1 MRLFPPQRTEAGV
14 ILLTTLLLIVLLMAV
29 GTSGLVLSRTDLLIS
44 RNLLTGT
51 EALWLARA
59 GAELGK
65 NWLELNLPGATL
77 PVTLGPRALAEG
89 TYTVNIAALGG
100 GLFRLTAVGLGPEN
114 ARRVVEEIVHLPDF
128 VPAGAVTSDGDGL
141 HPDFDDLS
149 GGIGRRIPDFSV
161 DGRNHAP
168 DGTLS
173 ARCPGVSPFTTT
185 QVTAENDLTTAAN
198 NLKREIVTRANSF
211 CLANGSNAAGVCTPG
226 LFWVRGAG
234 TLPRF
239 SSGPCVATNPTCF
252 INLDLSA
259 AALRATASPP
269 EVNLPA
275 APDNR
280 GPFTPGTAALP
291 FVRTLNTSERLR
303 VQTAIADILQRVG
316 ELPEDKILH
325 LRGNLT
331 AGVHTYGTLVEPRV
345 TRVDEDLD
353 VLDLGGG
360 VVVNGAGLLLV
371 PRVVRL
377 KNATL
382 NWQGIVL
389 IVGSGN
395 LQVED
400 PAACGQILGAVVI
413 RDDAAPDRKLDL
425 DQVAHSG
432 GCTPFAVNYSCETVT
447 RTLTLL
453 MRTVSWIE
461 KFGA

>member
-1 MRLFPPQRTEAGV
+1 
-14 ILLTTLLLIVLLMAV
+14 
-29 GTSGLVLSRTDLLIS
+29 
-44 RNLLTGT
+44 
-51 EALWLARA
+51 
-59 GAELGK
+59 
-65 NWLELNLPGATL
+65 
-77 PVTLGPRALAEG
+77 
-89 TYTVNIAALGG
+89 
-100 GLFRLTAVGLGPEN
+100 
-114 ARRVVEEIVHLPDF
+114 
-128 VPAGAVTSDGDGL
+128 
-141 HPDFDDLS
+141 
-149 GGIGRRIPDFSV
+149 
-161 DGRNHAP
+161 
-168 DGTLS
+168 
-173 ARCPGVSPFTTT
+173 
-185 QVTAENDLTTAAN
+185 
-198 NLKREIVTRANSF
+198 
-211 CLANGSNAAGVCTPG
+211 
-226 LFWVRGAG
+226 
-234 TLPRF
+234 
-239 SSGPCVATNPTCF
+239 
-252 INLDLSA
+252 
-259 AALRATASPP
+259 
-269 EVNLPA
+269 
-275 APDNR
+275 
-280 GPFTPGTAALP
+280 
-291 FVRTLNTSERLR
+291 LNTSERLR